1 MRERVCE
8 FGPQLNLTGLLTEP
22 TATTHP
28 ELPAVVM
35 LNAGLLHR
43 VGPHRM
49 SVILARK
56 LAEQGVTSLRFD
68 LGGRGDSNA
77 SGQAES
83 DEDQVQADIV
93 DALNYLEA
101 KRGFQTFVLLGLCAG
116 ADNAHAVALR
126 DPRVVGAVFLDG
138 HGYWT
143 RRSYMEYYL
152 PRLARPSS
160 WLSFARRNLAAQKQD
175 EEDVGGHGRRKP
187 FGPRHQVEH
196 EIQSLVNR
204 NAQLLYVY
212 TGGVTSY
219 YNYTRQFFD
228 MFAGLKPRDRIS
240 VEYYPNADHT
250 YTFSEDRER
259 MVERVVEW
267 FGSCDWSVDRARHS
281 STSSNPAVQNV
292 SAEHTAA

>member
-1 MRERVCE
+1 
-8 FGPQLNLTGLLTEP
+8 
-22 TATTHP
+22 
-28 ELPAVVM
+28 
-35 LNAGLLHR
+35 
-43 VGPHRM
+43 
-49 SVILARK
+49 
-56 LAEQGVTSLRFD
+56 
-68 LGGRGDSNA
+68 
-77 SGQAES
+77 
-83 DEDQVQADIV
+83 
-93 DALNYLEA
+93 
-101 KRGFQTFVLLGLCAG
+101 
-116 ADNAHAVALR
+116 
-126 DPRVVGAVFLDG
+126 
-138 HGYWT
+138 
-143 RRSYMEYYL
+143 
-152 PRLARPSS
+152 
-160 WLSFARRNLAAQKQD
+160 
-175 EEDVGGHGRRKP
+175 
-187 FGPRHQVEH
+187 VEH

-267 FGSCDWSVDRARHS
+267 FGSCDWSVDRARYS